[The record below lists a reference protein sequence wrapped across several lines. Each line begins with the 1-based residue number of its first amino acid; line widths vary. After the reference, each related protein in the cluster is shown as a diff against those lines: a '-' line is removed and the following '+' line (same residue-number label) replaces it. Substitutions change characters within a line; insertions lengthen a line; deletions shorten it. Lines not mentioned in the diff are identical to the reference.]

1 MAYRSDSDGPIVDKG
16 VFKAQT
22 LAYCGA
28 VVLIGIISI
37 IALKLLFTDEDLMEN
52 AQIYINSVLASNTT
66 DYTISHNKD
75 TMTVKMWY
83 SNLTAGAKKAYN
95 GDPEALDQWET
106 FKISAHDL
114 SEQLYGQLT
123 TLAPDT
129 NLILM
134 IVNEDNH
141 SRSLLV
147 YKNGN
152 MTYDVVNDT
161 KGD

>member
-1 MAYRSDSDGPIVDKG
+1 MAYRSDSDGPVADKG
-16 VFKAQT
+16 AFRAHIF
-22 LAYCGA
+22 AYCGT
-28 VVLIGIISI
+28 VILIGIISI

-52 AQIYINSVLASNTT
+52 AQIYINSLLASNTT
-66 DYTISHNKD
+66 DYTIKHDKD

-83 SNLTAGAKKAYN
+83 PNLTAGAKKAYS
-95 GDPEALDQWET
+95 GDAEALDQWET

-129 NLILM
+129 NLVLM

-152 MTYDVVNDT
+152 MTYDVVKDQ